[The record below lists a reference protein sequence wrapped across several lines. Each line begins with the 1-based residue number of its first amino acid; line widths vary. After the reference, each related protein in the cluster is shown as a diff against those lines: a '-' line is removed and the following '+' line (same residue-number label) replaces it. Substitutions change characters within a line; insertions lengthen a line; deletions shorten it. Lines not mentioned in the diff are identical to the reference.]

1 MFTVKVDK
9 GPNGAINTR
18 VDMYSEQEEI
28 PLSET
33 VILVDLLMSFLSSE
47 ELKIKVV

>member
-1 MFTVKVDK
+1 MFMVKIDK
-9 GPNGAINTR
+9 GLNGAINTS
-18 VDMYSEQEEI
+18 VDNHSEQEEI

-33 VILVDLLMSFLSSE
+33 VILVDLLTTFLSSE